1 MIVKVLK
8 QSVASSCGTLCFCV
22 LCLTFNDNVFGCP
35 LLVEGGEAAM
45 LTDTDNMLS
54 EVKVLC
60 IKAEQAEPQL
70 PHSLSVLPILRP
82 ATRLQVEEDEI

>member
-1 MIVKVLK
+1 MEL
-8 QSVASSCGTLCFCV
+8 LCFCV
-22 LCLTFNDNVFGCP
+22 LCLTFNDNVFGRP
-35 LLVEGGEAAM
+35 LLIEGGEAGM

-70 PHSLSVLPILRP
+70 PHRLRVLPTLWP
-82 ATRLQVEEDEI
+82 VTGLQVEEDKI